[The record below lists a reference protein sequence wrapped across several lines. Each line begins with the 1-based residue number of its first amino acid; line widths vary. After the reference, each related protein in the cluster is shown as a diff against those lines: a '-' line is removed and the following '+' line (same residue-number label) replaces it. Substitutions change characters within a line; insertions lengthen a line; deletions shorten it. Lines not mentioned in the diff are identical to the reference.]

1 MSEPLVW
8 QEPNPASDSRLEFNL
23 NSVNSERLMQ
33 AGRCPC
39 DQCRHRAR
47 CRDEALACDVFAD
60 WFYPGRTQTKKPRPF
75 QSQRVPGQR
84 LFRTL
89 NQD

>member
-1 MSEPLVW
+1 MNLVNG
-8 QEPNPASDSRLEFNL
+8 EE
-23 NSVNSERLMQ
+23 LMQ
-33 AGRCPC
+33 SGRCPC
-39 DQCRHRAR
+39 DQCWHRAR

-60 WFYPGRTQTKKPRPF
+60 WFSAGNAYEKKPRPF

-84 LFRTL
+84 LFRSL